1 MDSHL
6 YIPLLLPLVG
16 ALVAVIFA
24 RSLRLMR
31 RVITAT
37 VVGHLL
43 YSTWLLGS
51 FATNPEMARPVAF
64 AGGWV
69 APFGITLVADPLS
82 AIMLF
87 LAGLLMLLTIMFG
100 FATVDLGHE
109 RFYFYPMLLLL
120 LFGVS
125 GAFIAGDLFNL
136 YVWFEVLL
144 LASFGL
150 LTLGCS
156 RGQAEG
162 GLKYVVINLIGSTL
176 FLIGCGLLY
185 GVAGTLNMAHIA
197 ERFATLPATEPTF
210 ITVLACLFIVAYG
223 IKAAIFPLFFWLPT
237 SYHTPPIAVTAIFGG
252 LLTKVGVYSLYRVLG
267 LIYNGEL
274 PLLSPLLLL
283 LAALT
288 MVIGVLGAVAQMNVR
303 RILSFHI
310 VSQIGYM
317 IMGLGLASAFGLAAG
332 ILFMVH
338 NIIVKTA
345 LFLVGGAAEHI
356 AGTGDLKKMGGLAKR
371 EPLLA
376 ALWMLAILSLA
387 GIPPL
392 SGFFGKLA
400 LLQAAITQEQ
410 YLIGAVAA
418 GVSILTF
425 FSMLKIWNEVFW
437 KKLPEG
443 APEPR
448 RATPWLILPGA
459 VLVIL
464 SVLIGF
470 GAGPAMDL
478 SMLAAEQTLDIA
490 GYVTDVCG
498 PDGCEALVLSQGN
511 ANALLGAEL
520 VTPEL
525 IQPTGQ

>member
-1 MDSHL
+1 MHNHL
-6 YIPLLLPLVG
+6 YLPLLIPLFG
-16 ALVAVIFA
+16 ALLAIVFTRKRRLA
-24 RSLRLMR
+24 RR
-31 RVITAT
+31 IIIAT
-37 VVGHLL
+37 IAGHLV
-43 YSTWLLGS
+43 YSTWLMVS
-51 FATNPEMARPVAF
+51 FATNPAVPRQVAF
-64 AGGWV
+64 SGGWV
-69 APFGITLVADPLS
+69 APFGISLVADPLS

-87 LAGLLMLLTIMFG
+87 LAGLLMLTTLIFG
-100 FATVDLGHE
+100 FATLDRRHE
-109 RFYFYPMLLLL
+109 HFFFYPMLLLL

-125 GAFIAGDLFNL
+125 GAFITGDLFNL

-144 LASFGL
+144 VASFGL
-150 LTLGCS
+150 LTLGCD
-156 RGQAEG
+156 REQAEG
-162 GLKYVVINLIGSTL
+162 GLKYVIINLIGSTL
-176 FLIGCGLLY
+176 FLIGCGLVY

-197 ERFATLPATEPTF
+197 ERFAGLPATEPTF
-210 ITVLACLFIVAYG
+210 ITVLALLFIVAYG
-223 IKAAIFPLFFWLPT
+223 IKAALFPLFFWLPT

-274 PLLSPLLLL
+274 PTLSPLLLI

-288 MVIGVLGAVAQMNVR
+288 MVVGVLGAVAQMNVR

-317 IMGLGLASAFGLAAG
+317 IMGLGLASVFGLAAG

-345 LFLVGGAAEHI
+345 LFLIGGAAEYI
-356 AGTGDLKKMGGLAKR
+356 SGTGDIKKMGGLAKR

-376 ALWMLAILSLA
+376 GLWMLAILSLA

-410 YLIGAVAA
+410 YLIGLVATV
-418 GVSILTF
+418 VSILTF

-437 KKLPEG
+437 KQLPES
-443 APEPR
+443 AHEPQ
-448 RATPWLILPGA
+448 RATPGLIVPGA
-459 VLVIL
+459 ILVVMSL
-464 SVLIGF
+464 LMGF
-470 GAGPAMDL
+470 GAGPAMDY
-478 SMLAAEQTLDIA
+478 SMLAADQALDVS

-498 PDGCEALVLSQGN
+498 ADGCEPPALGQPVEP
-511 ANALLGAEL
+511 ANMRAL
-520 VTPEL
+520 TMDIIPEMSE
-525 IQPTGQ
+525 